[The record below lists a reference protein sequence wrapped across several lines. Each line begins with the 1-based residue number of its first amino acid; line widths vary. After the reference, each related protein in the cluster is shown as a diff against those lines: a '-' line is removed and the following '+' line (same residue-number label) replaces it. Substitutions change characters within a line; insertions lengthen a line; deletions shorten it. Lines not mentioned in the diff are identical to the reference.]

1 MSVWLEVD
9 DTWID
14 PKPSAPGI
22 TLGLLELSGG
32 NVTVAPSIT
41 VAGVGIRVGRASGPL
56 LDAGVT
62 IESVALHLF
71 GEVSAT
77 TLSGGAQLQLTN
89 LGVAVSGASGGN
101 AIASGMLK
109 DSGSSG
115 QKPQPSFSPA
125 LAVQKHGTGPVEVT
139 LRAGDGDGP
148 WWVAIQKGFG
158 PLYLEQVGFGVTMP
172 QRKVESISL
181 LLDARVSLFGLNA
194 SVDDLSITYFVS
206 AGDFFAPASWKV
218 DLGGLAISAEI
229 GPLAIAGGL
238 LKNGSGEN
246 VEYLGMLLGRF
257 GVYGLTIYGGY
268 GKKDGTVSFFAIGA
282 VVGPIGG
289 VPAFFV
295 TGIGGGFGINRRLVV
310 PTDLSQFG
318 DYPLIQALDPV
329 RRRRPTRWPSCAAS
343 ATTSRPSPAR
353 SGSPPASAST
363 PSRWSTGSLSSRC
376 SSATAS
382 SSRCSAWPGWR
393 CPVRRPR
400 SSASSSPS
408 SYGSPRRRGSSGCRP
423 SSPTT
428 RGCSTPTSGSP
439 AASRSSC
446 GSAGPSAAS
455 SCSRSAAS
463 TRTSTATATRS
474 CRGSACSGASAAPSS
489 SRAAPTSR

>member
-1 MSVWLEVD
+1 M
-9 DTWID
+9 
-14 PKPSAPGI
+14 
-22 TLGLLELSGG
+22 
-32 NVTVAPSIT
+32 TVAPSIT
-41 VAGVGIRVGRASGPL
+41 VAGLGIRVGRASGPL

-62 IESVALHLF
+62 SSRWPCTS
-71 GEVSAT
+71 SARCRRPP
-77 TLSGGAQLQLTN
+77 LSGGAQLQLTN

-206 AGDFFAPASWKV
+206 DGDFFAPASWKV

-257 GVYGLTIYGGY
+257 GVYGLT
-268 GKKDGTVSFFAIGA
+268 DL
-282 VVGPIGG
+282 
-289 VPAFFV
+289 
-295 TGIGGGFGINRRLVV
+295 RRLRQEGRHRLV
-310 PTDLSQFG
+310 LRH
-318 DYPLIQALDPV
+318 
-329 RRRRPTRWPSCAAS
+329 RRRGRADRRRARVLRHRHRRRLRHQPAPRRARPTCRSS
-343 ATTSRPSPAR
+343 ATTR
-353 SGSPPASAST
+353 
-363 PSRWSTGSLSSRC
+363 
-376 SSATAS
+376 
-382 SSRCSAWPGWR
+382 
-393 CPVRRPR
+393 
-400 SSASSSPS
+400 
-408 SYGSPRRRGSSGCRP
+408 
-423 SSPTT
+423 
-428 RGCSTPTSGSP
+428 
-439 AASRSSC
+439 
-446 GSAGPSAAS
+446 
-455 SCSRSAAS
+455 
-463 TRTSTATATRS
+463 
-474 CRGSACSGASAAPSS
+474 
-489 SRAAPTSR
+489 